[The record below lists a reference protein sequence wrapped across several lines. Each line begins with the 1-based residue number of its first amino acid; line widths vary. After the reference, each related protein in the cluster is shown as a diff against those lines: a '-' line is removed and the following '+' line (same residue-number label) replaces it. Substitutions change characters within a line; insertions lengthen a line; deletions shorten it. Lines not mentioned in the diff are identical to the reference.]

1 MIQTNNSKKT
11 DQAWERL
18 YSRLD
23 QDGLLTEKR
32 QTGQPIFNAAT
43 LRWAASLAILVSA
56 TVFIIFKT
64 NNRETEMLSLHNYEK
79 SVSLVT
85 TLEDGSVVYL
95 AGNSTLTY
103 PKHFKK
109 NRRDVQIKGDAFF
122 EITKNKKAP
131 FTVRTD
137 RINIEVLGT
146 SFNVMSSCKANPSIS
161 VNTGVVKVTM
171 REDGQTARLIA
182 GETAVIHKNR
192 LQTMLTED
200 ARQFA
205 RYMER
210 MHFKDERLSDVI
222 TVINKNMDDI
232 KLQIEP
238 GLEERLITASFSGN
252 SPESMAQLIC
262 IALNLKYSRNLNTI
276 QIHE

>member
-11 DQAWERL
+11 DQAWDRL

-32 QTGQPIFNAAT
+32 QIRQPIFNATT
-43 LRWAASLAILVSA
+43 LRWAASLVILVSA
-56 TVFIIFKT
+56 TMFIIFGTNSQKT
-64 NNRETEMLSLHNYEK
+64 ELLSLHNNAK
-79 SVSLVT
+79 SSSLVT

-122 EITKNKKAP
+122 QISKNKKAP

-146 SFNVMSSCKANPSIS
+146 SFNVKTSCKMSPSIS

-171 REDGQTARLIA
+171 REDGQSAQLVA
-182 GETAVIHKNR
+182 GETAVIHKNH
-192 LQTMLTED
+192 LQTMQTED
-200 ARQFA
+200 AMQFV
-205 RYMER
+205 RYLER

-222 TVINKNMDDI
+222 AVINRNMDGI
-232 KLQIEP
+232 TLEIEP